1 MDDAAL
7 IAWLSELA
15 PGSRKPLLEKLE
27 PQERRELRYFWELW
41 ARPEQ
46 LPPPGE
52 WSVWLICAGRG
63 FGKTRAGAEWV
74 RQVARANP
82 DARIALIGASLGE
95 ARSIMVEG
103 ESGLLA
109 VSPPYRRPVFEP
121 SLRRIVWPN
130 GAQAYLYSAAEPESL
145 RGPQHSHAWC
155 DEIAKWDNA
164 GSRATQAWDNLMMGL
179 RLGEEPRVV
188 ATTTPRPVP
197 LMMRLLKGEAEGD
210 TIVSRGTS
218 YDNAQNLP
226 ARFLK
231 EMRRSFGQTALG
243 RQELEGEM
251 LGEAEGALWK
261 RAALEA
267 LREAP
272 GAASME
278 RIVIG
283 VDPPAGANGDAC
295 GIVVA
300 GIGGDGIARVLD
312 DRSVAKPS
320 PEQWARAVASAHE
333 QWSADRI
340 VAEANQGGAMVESVL
355 RAADVALPVK
365 LVHASRGKVARAEP
379 VAALYEVGKVR
390 HAGTFPRLEDEMC
403 GLCAGGTYQGPG
415 RSPDRADALV
425 WALSELMLG
434 GRGRP
439 RIWMQ

>member
-145 RGPQHSHAWC
+145 RGPQHSHAC
-155 DEIAKWDNA
+155 RA
-164 GSRATQAWDNLMMGL
+164 G
-179 RLGEEPRVV
+179 
-188 ATTTPRPVP
+188 
-197 LMMRLLKGEAEGD
+197 AEGD
-210 TIVSRGTS
+210 FRQRSTGQGRRALAAHRRRHCRRTS
-218 YDNAQNLP
+218 G
-226 ARFLK
+226 K
-231 EMRRSFGQTALG
+231 
-243 RQELEGEM
+243 
-251 LGEAEGALWK
+251 
-261 RAALEA
+261 
-267 LREAP
+267 P
-272 GAASME
+272 GI
-278 RIVIG
+278 R
-283 VDPPAGANGDAC
+283 
-295 GIVVA
+295 
-300 GIGGDGIARVLD
+300 RVLD
-312 DRSVAKPS
+312 RISLTNRSVRGPRERTRVLAAGAVDVHHPS
-320 PEQWARAVASAHE
+320 TGH
-333 QWSADRI
+333 
-340 VAEANQGGAMVESVL
+340 
-355 RAADVALPVK
+355 
-365 LVHASRGKVARAEP
+365 
-379 VAALYEVGKVR
+379 VG
-390 HAGTFPRLEDEMC
+390 L
-403 GLCAGGTYQGPG
+403 
-415 RSPDRADALV
+415 
-425 WALSELMLG
+425 
-434 GRGRP
+434 
-439 RIWMQ
+439 